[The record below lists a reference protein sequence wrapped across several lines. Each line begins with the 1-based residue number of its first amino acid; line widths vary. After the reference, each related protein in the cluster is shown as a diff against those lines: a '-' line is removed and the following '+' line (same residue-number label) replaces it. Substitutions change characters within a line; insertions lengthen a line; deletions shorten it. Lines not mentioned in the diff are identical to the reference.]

1 MTDRRP
7 QGTAYTGAKGSP
19 PPVPADMPDQQV
31 QDGEDA
37 LDVIPPPGA
46 EHPEAKPDAEPD
58 GPDADKPH
66 ADKLDPDKPDPDEAG
81 SGRNVAR
88 NAGVHPEHPTP
99 DESTG

>member
-7 QGTAYTGAKGSP
+7 QGTAYTGDEGTP

-37 LDVIPPPGA
+37 LDVIVPPSS
-46 EHPEAKPDAEPD
+46 ERTEAEPHA
-58 GPDADKPH
+58 GPDADR
-66 ADKLDPDKPDPDEAG
+66 PDPDEAG
-81 SGRNVAR
+81 SGRSSAR

>member
-7 QGTAYTGAKGSP
+7 EGPAYTGASGSP

-37 LDVIPPPGA
+37 LDVPPPPWMEQQDDSSGKA
-46 EHPEAKPDAEPD
+46 
-58 GPDADKPH
+58 
-66 ADKLDPDKPDPDEAG
+66 DPDEAG
-81 SGRNVAR
+81 AGAHTAR

>member
-7 QGTAYTGAKGSP
+7 EGPVYTGASGSP

-31 QDGEDA
+31 QEGEDA
-37 LDVIPPPGA
+37 LDVPAPPWVDQ
-46 EHPEAKPDAEPD
+46 EDDSDEA
-58 GPDADKPH
+58 
-66 ADKLDPDKPDPDEAG
+66 DPDEAG
-81 SGRNVAR
+81 AGAHAAR

>member
-7 QGTAYTGAKGSP
+7 EGTAYTGAKGCP
-19 PPVPADMPDQQV
+19 PPIPADVPDQQV

-37 LDVIPPPGA
+37 LDVILPPGSEDRSA
-46 EHPEAKPDAEPD
+46 ESEDE
-58 GPDADKPH
+58 
-66 ADKLDPDKPDPDEAG
+66 PDPDEAG

>member
-7 QGTAYTGAKGSP
+7 QGTAYTGAEGSP
-19 PPVPADMPDQQV
+19 PPIPADLPDQQA

-37 LDVIPPPGA
+37 LDVILPPGGEPSEA
-46 EHPEAKPDAEPD
+46 EPDAES
-58 GPDADKPH
+58 
-66 ADKLDPDKPDPDEAG
+66 DPGNPDPDEAG
-81 SGRNVAR
+81 SGRDAAR

>member
-7 QGTAYTGAKGSP
+7 EGTAYTGAKGSP

-37 LDVIPPPGA
+37 LDVILPPSA
-46 EHPEAKPDAEPD
+46 ERLEARPDAEPD
-58 GPDADKPH
+58 A
-66 ADKLDPDKPDPDEAG
+66 DKPDPDEAG
-81 SGRNVAR
+81 SGRNGAR

-99 DESTG
+99 DEPTG